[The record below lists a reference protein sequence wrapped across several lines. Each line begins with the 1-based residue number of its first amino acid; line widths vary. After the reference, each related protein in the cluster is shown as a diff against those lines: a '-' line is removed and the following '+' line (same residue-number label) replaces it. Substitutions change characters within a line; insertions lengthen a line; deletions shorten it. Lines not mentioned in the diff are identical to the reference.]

1 MKKVILFVLMLNF
14 IGCSSD
20 DDHEANI
27 DYSYFLNST
36 QPQFKGKIND
46 TQLFWDSKSNK
57 YLVNS
62 SYIFPNGD
70 SEDPNRFLRFVLFE
84 DNGNNEIVVTAPI
97 YDTSS
102 EIEFE
107 EVFGIGVKK
116 IGDLNSNFH
125 IRILKNDTDYEIC
138 NSDANYNIEILKT
151 EEIISMST
159 QPSILKVWFK
169 IDNIKLNNCNPD
181 TNDELNNGLVIAQFI
196 GYRKY

>member
-1 MKKVILFVLMLNF
+1 MKKIILFVLVLCF

-20 DDHEANI
+20 DEHEANI

-36 QPQFKGKIND
+36 HPQFKGKIND
-46 TQLFWDSKSNK
+46 SQFLWDSKSYK

-70 SEDPNRFLRFVLFE
+70 SEDPHRFLRFVLFE
-84 DNGNNEIVVTAPI
+84 DNGNNEIAVTAPI

-116 IGDLNSNFH
+116 IGKYNSNFH
-125 IRILKNDTDYEIC
+125 IRIINKDINYEIC

-159 QPSILKVWFK
+159 QPSVLKVWFK
-169 IDNIKLNNCNPD
+169 IDNIKLSNCNPN
-181 TNDELNNGLVIAQFI
+181 TNDELNNGLVIAEFV
-196 GYRKY
+196 GYRS